1 MRIVT
6 VGREFSS
13 GGRELGKR
21 LADELGFAYYDR
33 EIITEIAKRTELD
46 EHYIASRAE
55 QGIIPDCNVTFGR
68 TFAYPSFAQ
77 QNDIKILVS
86 ERHIIN
92 DIVGL
97 GKDFVIV
104 GRSADV
110 LLRAYKPFN
119 LFVYA
124 DMKSKIERCRAR
136 LGENEQM
143 SDKQIEKKI
152 KQIDS
157 GRARHRELISN
168 GKWGAKECYNLCIN
182 TSDTV
187 IKDIVPFVAD
197 IARSWFER
205 NIK

>member
-46 EHYIASRAE
+46 ENYIASRAE
-55 QGIIPDCNVTFGR
+55 QGISPEYSITFGR
-68 TFAYPSFAQ
+68 TFAYPSLTQ

-86 ERHIIN
+86 ERRIIN
-92 DIVGL
+92 DIAQL

-104 GRSADV
+104 GRSSDV
-110 LLRAYKPFN
+110 ILRDYKPFN

-124 DMKSKIERCRAR
+124 DMKSRIKRCRER

-157 GRARHRELISN
+157 GRARHREFISN
-168 GKWGAKECYNLCIN
+168 GQWGAKECYNMCIN

-187 IKDIVPFVAD
+187 IKEIVPFVAD
-197 IARSWFER
+197 IAKCWFER
-205 NIK
+205 NSK